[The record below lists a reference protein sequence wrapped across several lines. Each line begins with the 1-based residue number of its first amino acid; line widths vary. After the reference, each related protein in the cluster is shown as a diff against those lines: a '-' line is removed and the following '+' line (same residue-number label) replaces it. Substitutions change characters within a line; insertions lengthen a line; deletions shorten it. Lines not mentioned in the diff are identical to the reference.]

1 MAFKKGQSG
10 NPGGRPAATLSDGR
24 TLAELAREHTGAA
37 VETLVRVMTDASA
50 PHASQVQAATSL
62 LDRGWGRPK
71 QDVGL
76 EVADDLIDV
85 LAKARARAAS
95 NKA

>member
-10 NPGGRPAATLSDGR
+10 NPGGRPAAKLTDGR
-24 TLAELAREHTGAA
+24 TLAELAREHTDTAL
-37 VETLVRVMTDASA
+37 ETLVRVMTDEVA

-76 EVADDLIDV
+76 DVAEDLIEV

-95 NKA
+95 TQA